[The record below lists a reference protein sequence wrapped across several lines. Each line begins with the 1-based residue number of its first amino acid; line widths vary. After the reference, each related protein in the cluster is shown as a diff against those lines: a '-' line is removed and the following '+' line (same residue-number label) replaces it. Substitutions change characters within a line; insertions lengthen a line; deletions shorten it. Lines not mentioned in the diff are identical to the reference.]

1 MIFSS
6 KFACRTRCDSPS
18 PSLNEMLLL
27 RSATLLASSWLCHQ
41 CSHSNDS
48 NTNKKCCFLCQA
60 WRDGL
65 APLSAKG
72 GTSTLGAAASNIGL
86 VDDDASCHDKNR
98 PPNNASPR
106 RGGSPTKRGT
116 ERKSLSR
123 ELGGVLCPSLAHHVA
138 DFCERWNEVV
148 DICNGRRGPHS
159 PANAT
164 QWQTSL
170 LEMLAWFS
178 RWKELH
184 DKRVKEKHAT
194 EYNFFADETW
204 FCIKS
209 LLLGHVAVMHIY
221 YVIKGESISP
231 RTMNTDTVEWFFGDA

>member
-6 KFACRTRCDSPS
+6 KFACRTRRDSPL
-18 PSLNEMLLL
+18 PSLNEMPLLQ
-27 RSATLLASSWLCHQ
+27 SATLLALSWLCHQ
-41 CSHSNDS
+41 CSHSNYS
-48 NTNKKCCFLCQA
+48 NTNKKRCFLCQA

-72 GTSTLGAAASNIGL
+72 GTSTSGEAASDIGL
-86 VDDDASCHDKNR
+86 VDDDASCHDKNGL
-98 PPNNASPR
+98 PSNASPR
-106 RGGSPTKRGT
+106 RGGSLTKRGT
-116 ERKSLSR
+116 KRKSHSR
-123 ELGGVLCPSLAHHVA
+123 ELGGVLCPSSAHHVA

-159 PANAT
+159 LANAT
-164 QWQTSL
+164 QRQTSL

-178 RWKELH
+178 RWKVLH

-194 EYNFFADETW
+194 EYIFFADETW

-221 YVIKGESISP
+221 FVIKGKSISP
-231 RTMNTDTVEWFFGDA
+231 